1 LLRSGGSDQ
10 PGAAIST
17 RQALADLELDRLLVL
32 TPSDRG
38 YRLNERCEVM
48 PLAQALRQGL

>member
-1 LLRSGGSDQ
+1 
-10 PGAAIST
+10 
-17 RQALADLELDRLLVL
+17 LADLEPDRLLVL

-38 YRLNERCEVM
+38 YRLYERCEVM